1 MASPGLSSSRLASF
15 TFEPNEPGFTCVV
28 AEGTAIYVSVNA
40 RRSTVEPPPFFGRDE
55 DELRAC
61 TPR

>member
-28 AEGTAIYVSVNA
+28 AEGTAIYVSVIA
-40 RRSTVEPPPFFGRDE
+40 R
-55 DELRAC
+55 
-61 TPR
+61 